1 MSFAPCGLV
10 RPLPRRRR
18 MAGSM
23 RLSSLPIASATMTV
37 TESVPVGSV
46 AVNSQ
51 VNTASATAS
60 AASATVPLKP
70 ASDVVAGAV
79 ARAASQSTI
88 HPLDTLKVRLQTSG
102 VQSIVNGGLQ
112 SVTSLY
118 KGVAGAA
125 TGAGIALGAYFACY
139 GIACNTLSR
148 TTNLS
153 PSAIAFVGGGIAA
166 AGSSVVKV
174 PIAVCIR
181 SVQAG
186 VYPNA
191 LVAARSIVSAAGP
204 RGLFTGYAPTL
215 IEDIPDMAFKF
226 AMYETLKQMHS
237 RAVGGR
243 APTMAEDFA
252 LGATSGA
259 FAAAATTPLDV
270 IKTNMMCT
278 AASRPT
284 MLSSARTVYAEGGTR
299 AFLRGIGPR
308 AISNGV
314 NSAVFFAFF
323 EAIRKAIKEREYE
336 RVARVAALAEV
347 EKTAPSGGYQA

>member
-1 MSFAPCGLV
+1 MYNDDMTLDMSGDA
-10 RPLPRRRR
+10 
-18 MAGSM
+18 
-23 RLSSLPIASATMTV
+23 
-37 TESVPVGSV
+37 
-46 AVNSQ
+46 
-51 VNTASATAS
+51 
-60 AASATVPLKP
+60 
-70 ASDVVAGAV
+70 
-79 ARAASQSTI
+79 
-88 HPLDTLKVRLQTSG
+88 
-102 VQSIVNGGLQ
+102 
-112 SVTSLY
+112 
-118 KGVAGAA
+118 
-125 TGAGIALGAYFACY
+125 GAGIALGAYFACY

-153 PSAIAFVGGGIAA
+153 PSAIAFFGGGIAA

-191 LVAARSIVSAAGP
+191 ISAARSIVAAAGP

-226 AMYETLKQMHS
+226 ATYETLKQMH
-237 RAVGGR
+237 RRTVGGR
-243 APTMAEDFA
+243 DPSIAEDFA
-252 LGATSGA
+252 LGATAGA

-284 MLSSARTVYAEGGTR
+284 MLSSAHSVYAEGGAR
-299 AFLRGIGPR
+299 AFMRGIGPR

-323 EAIRKAIKEREYE
+323 EAIRKAIKEREAE
-336 RVARVAALAEV
+336 RVARTQALAEV
-347 EKTAPSGGYQA
+347 EKTAPSGRHKA

>member
-1 MSFAPCGLV
+1 MFCKAASFA
-10 RPLPRRRR
+10 
-18 MAGSM
+18 
-23 RLSSLPIASATMTV
+23 
-37 TESVPVGSV
+37 
-46 AVNSQ
+46 
-51 VNTASATAS
+51 
-60 AASATVPLKP
+60 
-70 ASDVVAGAV
+70 
-79 ARAASQSTI
+79 
-88 HPLDTLKVRLQTSG
+88 
-102 VQSIVNGGLQ
+102 
-112 SVTSLY
+112 
-118 KGVAGAA
+118 
-125 TGAGIALGAYFACY
+125 GAGIALGAYFACY
-139 GIACNTLSR
+139 GLACNTLSR

-153 PSAIAFVGGGIAA
+153 PSAIAFLGGGIAA

-191 LVAARSIVSAAGP
+191 FSAARSIVSAAGP

-226 AMYETLKQMHS
+226 ATYETLKQMHS

-284 MLSSARTVYAEGGTR
+284 MISSARSVYAEGGAR
-299 AFLRGIGPR
+299 AFVRGIGPR

-323 EAIRKAIKEREYE
+323 EAIRKAIKERESE
-336 RVARVAALAEV
+336 CVARVAALAEV
-347 EKTAPSGGYQA
+347 EKTAPSGGY

>member
-1 MSFAPCGLV
+1 MWIIRYIC
-10 RPLPRRRR
+10 
-18 MAGSM
+18 
-23 RLSSLPIASATMTV
+23 SA
-37 TESVPVGSV
+37 E
-46 AVNSQ
+46 
-51 VNTASATAS
+51 
-60 AASATVPLKP
+60 
-70 ASDVVAGAV
+70 
-79 ARAASQSTI
+79 R
-88 HPLDTLKVRLQTSG
+88 SG
-102 VQSIVNGGLQ
+102 
-112 SVTSLY
+112 TH
-118 KGVAGAA
+118 A
-125 TGAGIALGAYFACY
+125 GAGIALGAYFACY

-148 TTNLS
+148 TTDLS
-153 PSAIAFVGGGIAA
+153 PSAIAFLGGGIAA

-191 LVAARSIVSAAGP
+191 ISAARSIVSAAGP

-215 IEDIPDMAFKF
+215 IEDVPDMAFKF
-226 AMYETLKQMHS
+226 AMYESLKQMHCRS
-237 RAVGGR
+237 VGR

-284 MLSSARTVYAEGGTR
+284 MLSSARSVYAEGGAR

-323 EAIRKAIKEREYE
+323 EAIRKAIKDRECE
-336 RVARVAALAEV
+336 RVARVEAIAEV
-347 EKTAPSGGYQA
+347 EKTAPSGGYQG

>member
-1 MSFAPCGLV
+1 M
-10 RPLPRRRR
+10 
-18 MAGSM
+18 
-23 RLSSLPIASATMTV
+23 
-37 TESVPVGSV
+37 
-46 AVNSQ
+46 
-51 VNTASATAS
+51 
-60 AASATVPLKP
+60 
-70 ASDVVAGAV
+70 
-79 ARAASQSTI
+79 
-88 HPLDTLKVRLQTSG
+88 
-102 VQSIVNGGLQ
+102 
-112 SVTSLY
+112 
-118 KGVAGAA
+118 
-125 TGAGIALGAYFACY
+125 
-139 GIACNTLSR
+139 SR

-153 PSAIAFVGGGIAA
+153 PSAIAFLGGGIAA

-191 LVAARSIVSAAGP
+191 FSAARSIVSAAGP

-226 AMYETLKQMHS
+226 AMYETLKQMHL

-243 APTMAEDFA
+243 EPTMAEDFA

-284 MLSSARTVYAEGGTR
+284 MFSSAKAVYAEGGTR

-308 AISNGV
+308 AVSNGV

-323 EAIRKAIKEREYE
+323 EAIRKAIKERESE
-336 RVARVAALAEV
+336 RLARIAALAEV
-347 EKTAPSGGYQA
+347 EKAAPSGGYQP